1 MTLAELPDYIPDML
15 RRAARP
21 LSLKRKQSLY
31 RQGDSATAIYYVRSG
46 ELEAARFSPDGD
58 PLVMLRA
65 GAGEFFAEPALAV
78 ERYGCSAYAKL
89 DSELYL
95 LPKAVML
102 AAIREDMAFSMAFLQ
117 AQMKNARK
125 QCSRY
130 ERVRLRRAEDRV
142 IHFLVTEAGTDG
154 WIQLKGPLAD
164 WAAELGLTPE
174 SLYRALARLRLEAR
188 IEEKEGAMRA
198 THRCCAAH

>member
-1 MTLAELPDYIPDML
+1 MMLAELPDYIPDPL

-21 LSLKRKQSLY
+21 LSIKRKQSLY

-78 ERYGCSAYAKL
+78 ECYGCSAYAKV

-95 LPKAVML
+95 LPKADVL
-102 AAIREDMAFSMAFLQ
+102 AALRDDMAFAMAFLQ

-142 IHFLVTEAGTDG
+142 IHFLVTEAGPEG
-154 WIQLKGPLAD
+154 WIRLPGPLAD

-188 IEEKEGAMRA
+188 IEEKDEAMRA
-198 THRCCAAH
+198 ARRCCAAH